1 MLVVKLTKISY
12 VIYFIFTI
20 FTLLLHI
27 VSFIK
32 NVYVVFTENSVSTQ
46 IHFIGFQKHCT
57 TNDPGA
63 TPTFCTRGEPDVPA
77 LIWFSDRIHI
87 SIILFVVA
95 TISIFMNLLCA
106 AVKFQAEFNRSF
118 CPMPTVT
125 VKLPKNENSGSSL
138 EKNSGDVDCEI
149 PEKHEMLQPIME
161 KKNSNNMLWIL
172 TLTVWS
178 LISFI
183 FDVLGLHFIWP
194 DLETYY
200 QNPDSRPTGFIS
212 MMGDYLYID
221 TGFRLLLLATI
232 LTGVNAI
239 MLAANLLFNI
249 THVDQNP
256 YQLKENGYQNYG
268 DAQAFDEP
276 SISYSA
282 STSHYGKKYST
293 LQKVLPSVRYYEAP
307 RSYQPSQLGINGDSQ
322 TNQAVNYYSKQPI
335 HQLPIYAENPT
346 SNYSIRK
353 SKRKSK
359 FTSCK
364 RDSKQNKNVYNTPY
378 ETDFA
383 TYI

>member
-1 MLVVKLTKISY
+1 M
-12 VIYFIFTI
+12 IYFIFTI

-194 DLETYY
+194 DLE
-200 QNPDSRPTGFIS
+200 
-212 MMGDYLYID
+212 
-221 TGFRLLLLATI
+221 
-232 LTGVNAI
+232 
-239 MLAANLLFNI
+239 
-249 THVDQNP
+249 
-256 YQLKENGYQNYG
+256 NYG
-268 DAQAFDEP
+268 RECCE
-276 SISYSA
+276 I
-282 STSHYGKKYST
+282 KT
-293 LQKVLPSVRYYEAP
+293 LS
-307 RSYQPSQLGINGDSQ
+307 
-322 TNQAVNYYSKQPI
+322 
-335 HQLPIYAENPT
+335 
-346 SNYSIRK
+346 
-353 SKRKSK
+353 
-359 FTSCK
+359 F
-364 RDSKQNKNVYNTPY
+364 
-378 ETDFA
+378 
-383 TYI
+383 